1 MEYAEKER
9 KSLYILG
16 WLLLLLAAVC
26 FTLARAWDIRI
37 TRLMLPCIFHTVT
50 GLYCPGCGGTRA
62 VRLLC
67 HGHILE
73 SLYYHPFVLYGALL
87 YAWFMLSNSIEYL
100 SRGKM
105 RVGMRYRKWYVALG
119 VIILAL
125 NFVIKNGVMLIWH
138 YPMIK

>member
-9 KSLYILG
+9 KTLYILG

-26 FTLARAWDIRI
+26 FTLAKVCGIRI

-67 HGHILE
+67 QGHIVE

-87 YAWFMLSNSIEYL
+87 YVWFMISNSIEYL
-100 SRGKM
+100 SGG
-105 RVGMRYRKWYVALG
+105 RVKIGMRYRKWYVVLG

-125 NFVIKNGVMLIWH
+125 NFAIKNGVMLIWH

>member
-1 MEYAEKER
+1 MHKRIQTLCIKTGGLLGAGLFYAFIC
-9 KSLYILG
+9 ILAG
-16 WLLLLLAAVC
+16 RPL
-26 FTLARAWDIRI
+26 I
-37 TRLMLPCIFHTVT
+37 PCLFHTVT

-67 HGHILE
+67 QGHILE